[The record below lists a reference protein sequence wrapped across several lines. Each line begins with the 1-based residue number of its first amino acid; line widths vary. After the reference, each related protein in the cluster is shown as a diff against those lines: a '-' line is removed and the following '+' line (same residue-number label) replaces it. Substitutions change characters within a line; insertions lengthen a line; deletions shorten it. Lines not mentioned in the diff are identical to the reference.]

1 MKQLLLITAISCF
14 CATQAFAGSSCKTC
28 PSQAA
33 QEKPDSAE
41 QPKKDAES
49 DAVKSLL
56 CANESTT
63 TTTTTTTP
71 APADETKPAT
81 PDAAPADGQ
90 MQTKFLL
97 ASDTSSCTA
106 DACKKP
112 AAAADEKKSDAEV
125 EAEKQAPAQLIA

>member
-33 QEKPDSAE
+33 QEKPGSAE
-41 QPKKDAES
+41 EPKKDAES

-56 CANESTT
+56 CANDC
-63 TTTTTTTP
+63 TTTTTTP
-71 APADETKPAT
+71 APADETKTAT

-97 ASDTSSCTA
+97 AGSSATSTA
-106 DACKKP
+106 DASKKP
-112 AAAADEKKSDAEV
+112 AAPADEMKSDAEV